1 MKIICESGGQRLDK
15 YIEIE
20 DFSRSR
26 IQKLID
32 DGLVTVNGA
41 VARGRDKLKE
51 GDVIEIDIPE
61 TVPLDAA
68 AEDIPL
74 DIVFEDD
81 NMLVIN
87 KPQGMVVHPGAGNY
101 SGTLVNA
108 LMHHCGDSLSGIG
121 GVARPGIVHRI
132 DKETSGLLLVA
143 KTDLAH
149 NSLSQQIK
157 EKTATREYICITD
170 GNMTVNKGKI
180 DAPIGRHGT
189 IRTKMAVT
197 SKNSKNAVTHFE
209 VVEQLDGAS
218 LVKCRLETGRTHQI
232 RVHLAYIGFPILGD
246 SVYGAKTNPY
256 NLQGQALHAERISF
270 NHPVTGERMEFH
282 RDPPEYFAKL
292 VETLRQT
299 HI

>member
-1 MKIICESGGQRLDK
+1 MKIICDRSGERLDK

-26 IQKLID
+26 IQRLID
-32 DGLVTVNGA
+32 DGLVTVNGV
-41 VARGRDKLKE
+41 VARGRDKLRE
-51 GDVIEIDIPE
+51 GDVIEIDVPE
-61 TVPLDAA
+61 IEPLDVV

-87 KPQGMVVHPGAGNY
+87 KPQGMVVHPGAGNR

-143 KTDLAH
+143 KTDIAH
-149 NSLSQQIK
+149 NSLSKQIK
-157 EKTATREYICITD
+157 DKTACREYICITD
-170 GNMTVNKGKI
+170 GNMTVAKGRV

-209 VVEQLDGAS
+209 VVEQLKDAS

-246 SVYGAKTNPY
+246 NVYGAKSNAY
-256 NLQGQALHAERISF
+256 NLRGQALHAEKISF

-282 RDPPEYFAKL
+282 CDPPSYFRELIEKL
-292 VETLRQT
+292 R
-299 HI
+299 

>member
-68 AEDIPL
+68 PEDIPL

-157 EKTATREYICITD
+157 EKTAVREYICITD
-170 GNMTVNKGKI
+170 GNMNINKGKI

-209 VVEQLDGAS
+209 VLEQLKDAS

-282 RDPPEYFAKL
+282 REAPEYFAKL
-292 VETLRQT
+292 VDILR
-299 HI
+299 